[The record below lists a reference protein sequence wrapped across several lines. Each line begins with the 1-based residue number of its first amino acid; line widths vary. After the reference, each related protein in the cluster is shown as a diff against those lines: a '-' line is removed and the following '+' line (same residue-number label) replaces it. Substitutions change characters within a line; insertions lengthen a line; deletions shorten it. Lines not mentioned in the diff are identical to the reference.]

1 MGSFSDYW
9 ENEILDHIFGKGNY
23 SPPTIYV
30 GISTA
35 DPGDSG
41 AGLTEPSGGGYARRQ
56 TMSADWN
63 AAADGLLDNANTITF
78 NVATGDWGTVT
89 HFALFD
95 AATAG
100 NMLVHGALAQAKVI
114 ANGDTLQFVAGDL
127 HVTLD

>member
-78 NVATGDWGTVT
+78 NVATGDWGTLT

-100 NMLVHGALAQAKVI
+100 NMLAHGALAQAKVI
-114 ANGDTLQFVAGDL
+114 ANGDTLQFVTGDL